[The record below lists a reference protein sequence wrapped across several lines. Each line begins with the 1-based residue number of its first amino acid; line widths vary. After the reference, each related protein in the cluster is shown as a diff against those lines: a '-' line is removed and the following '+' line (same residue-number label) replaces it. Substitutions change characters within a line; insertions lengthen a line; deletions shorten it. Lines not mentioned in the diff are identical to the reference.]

1 MTLPPLPE
9 AAHEQ
14 GEDYSGIAV
23 NKVVVT
29 PLFTADQMRA
39 YGAACAAAE
48 RERIAA
54 WLDAEHEKRKHL
66 DNHAAFYA
74 AAIRAQETP

>member
-1 MTLPPLPE
+1 MNEEQREVAERLIAEHPTLFMNDLPDWCDDAFHLLRE
-9 AAHEQ
+9 
-14 GEDYSGIAV
+14 
-23 NKVVVT
+23 
-29 PLFTADQMRA
+29 L
-39 YGAACAAAE
+39 AAE